1 MIGGSQWEHGGGFSI
16 DAAVFITAADG
27 AGRERLLRYCARPPF
42 ALQRLRELDAEHL
55 PYERARS
62 GPDGS
67 GPLRLT
73 PLQLLDRLAVLVLPL
88 RTAVTAM
95 ALPVSTSPRPRC
107 RSVRFRSFLRP
118 LRVDR
123 HVNNGSVVRVGGR
136 DRNDRSG
143 TFTRPSVAGR
153 ELGDCLEAA
162 PEHALAVERHL

>member
-16 DAAVFITAADG
+16 DAAVVITAADG

-42 ALQRLRELDAEHL
+42 ALQLLRELDAEHL
-55 PYERARS
+55 LYERARS

-73 PLQLLDRLAVLVLPL
+73 PLPLLDRFAVLVLPL

-123 HVNNGSVVRVGGR
+123 HVNNGSTGGQLPAR
-136 DRNDRSG
+136 LSPRRRLPECNCECEPNEL
-143 TFTRPSVAGR
+143 RPGIV
-153 ELGDCLEAA
+153 L
-162 PEHALAVERHL
+162 LAQDLPI